1 MKISWGHGVII
12 ALGAF
17 IVFILGMI
25 FFFPMGQQNSELI
38 TENYYEEELLYQ
50 DVIDAKKR
58 ADQLAEKPKL
68 EIKNEGL
75 FLSFPKDINNSNSKF
90 DFYLY
95 RSSDQNLDVKKE
107 FALDANNNY
116 SIPKKILV
124 KGGYILKVMWTKEK
138 HKYQID
144 YDIEW
149 K

>member
-58 ADQLAEKPKL
+58 AEQLAEKPKL

-116 SIPKKILV
+116 SIPNKILV